1 MIMIGIGANLESPDH
16 GPPIT
21 TCTLALE
28 ALGAME
34 VTVVRRS
41 RWYRSL
47 PIPASDQPPFING
60 VIEVATQ
67 HDAREL
73 LFVLHAVEDKF
84 GRRRGVKNAARVLD
98 LDLLIYNDEISG
110 PGSSVT
116 LPHPRMHERA
126 FVLKPLVELAPDWSH
141 PMFGLD
147 ASELL
152 ARIPPG
158 QIAEPIEFPSP
169 DGAPL

>member
-1 MIMIGIGANLESPDH
+1 MK
-16 GPPIT
+16 
-21 TCTLALE
+21 
-28 ALGAME
+28 

-47 PIPASDQPPFING
+47 PIPDSDQPPFING
-60 VIEVATQ
+60 VVEVATQ
-67 HDAREL
+67 HDAKEL
-73 LFVLHAVEDKF
+73 LLVLHAVEDNF

-98 LDLLIYNDEISG
+98 LDLLTYNDEISE
-110 PGSSVT
+110 PGSGVR

-126 FVLKPLVELAPDWSH
+126 FVLKPLVELEPGWSH
-141 PMFGLD
+141 PILGLN

-158 QIAEPIEFPSP
+158 QIAEPIEFQSP
-169 DGAPL
+169 NGSTL